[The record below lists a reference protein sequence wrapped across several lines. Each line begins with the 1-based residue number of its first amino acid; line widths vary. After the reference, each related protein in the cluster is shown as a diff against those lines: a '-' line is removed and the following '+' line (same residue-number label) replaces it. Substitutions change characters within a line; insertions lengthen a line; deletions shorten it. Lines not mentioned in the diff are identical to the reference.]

1 MDQLRRTF
9 LKNAGIAGSLVV
21 ALATGLLKSGETFAA
36 AWNAKAFGAHKLD
49 EALAASGYSGA
60 VESKDIEIK
69 VPEIAEN
76 GAVVP
81 VEASSKIPGTTSLAI
96 FTDKNPTPL
105 IATFDFA
112 AGTEAYVVTR
122 IKMGQTS
129 MVRVI
134 VTAGGKTYMAAKEVK
149 VTIGGCGG

>member
-9 LKNAGIAGSLVV
+9 LKNAGIAGSVVV
-21 ALATGLLKSGETFAA
+21 AIAAGLLKTGEAFAA
-36 AWNAKAFGAHKLD
+36 AWNANAFGAKKLD
-49 EALAASGYSGA
+49 EAMSASGYSGA
-60 VESKDIEIK
+60 TESKDIDIK

-96 FTDKNPTPL
+96 FADKNPTPL
-105 IATFDFA
+105 IATFDFM
-112 AGTEAYVVTR
+112 AGTEPYIVTR

-129 MVRVI
+129 MVRVV
-134 VTAGGKTYMAAKEVK
+134 VTAGGKKYMASKEVK

>member
-9 LKNAGIAGSLVV
+9 LKNAGIASSLVV
-21 ALATGLLKSGETFAA
+21 AVAAGLLKTGEAFAA
-36 AWNAKAFGAHKLD
+36 AWNSNAFSAKKLD
-49 EALAASGYSGA
+49 EAMAASGNSGA
-60 VESKDIEIK
+60 AESKDIEIK

-81 VEASSKIPGTTSLAI
+81 VEASSKIPGITSLAI
-96 FTDKNPTPL
+96 FVDKNPTPL
-105 IATFDFA
+105 IATFDFLP
-112 AGTEAYVVTR
+112 GTEPYVVTR

-129 MVRVI
+129 MVRVV
-134 VTAGGKTYMAAKEVK
+134 VTAGGKKYMASKEVK